1 MAIYLLLIFFVFLEF
16 LGDKGKQG
24 PLFYFRYNGR
34 MRCLASE
41 WLNGDAP
48 AGVGYHKGRMA
59 THMTFSPLLLSVR
72 CTNMRTA
79 LAYRTGGRI

>member
-16 LGDKGKQG
+16 LGDKGKQS

-41 WLNGDAP
+41 RLNGDAP
-48 AGVGYHKGRMA
+48 AGVSQRPYGYAHDF
-59 THMTFSPLLLSVR
+59 FSF
-72 CTNMRTA
+72 A
-79 LAYRTGGRI
+79 LISTLYKHAYSSCI